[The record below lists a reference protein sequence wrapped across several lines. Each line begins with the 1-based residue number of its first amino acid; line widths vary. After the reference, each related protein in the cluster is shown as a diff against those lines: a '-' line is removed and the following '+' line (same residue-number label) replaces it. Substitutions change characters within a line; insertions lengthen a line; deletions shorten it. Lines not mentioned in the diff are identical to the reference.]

1 MLIADKRLK
10 GNIIEVFKDFIG
22 DPSIGICGFMTY
34 SLDQKAFRGVILASA
49 EIQDVPLAGQTQE
62 KGTDGTGI
70 SNQREAL
77 LDCLIDA
84 LFLALSSDTSKEGI
98 EHVREVK
105 G

>member
-49 EIQDVPLAGQTQE
+49 EMQHVPHIWE
-62 KGTDGTGI
+62 YDKSTDRTGI